1 MSGVEDIASII
12 NDLNEISESISN
24 ATQEQLAAT
33 HEISENGQ
41 EASLGTQEL
50 SQHVQN
56 VSNTAGKTLERFAE
70 LTDASFQLESL
81 AKNLQS
87 QSNQFIA
94 KLLSQNAA

>member
-33 HEISENGQ
+33 HEISENVQ

-70 LTDASFQLESL
+70 LTDASFQFESL

-87 QSNQFIA
+87 QSN
-94 KLLSQNAA
+94 